1 MADDNRIGSSR
12 VSGISSLS
20 AESLKQ
26 ALGVGAPKSGGN
38 GDVGA
43 SAGGAAR
50 NPARG
55 ARGNRMLPADYPVDQ
70 LDRKAARGTYLDL
83 LI

>member
-1 MADDNRIGSSR
+1 MADDNRIGASSIG
-12 VSGISSLS
+12 SIS

-43 SAGGAAR
+43 SSGGAAR
-50 NPARG
+50 NPVRG
-55 ARGNRMLPADYPVDQ
+55 ARGNRILPADFPLDQ
-70 LDRKAARGTYLDL
+70 LDRKAARGTYLDI